1 MELWKRE
8 LMRIWKQTLIYR
20 KKVYLLLTPE
30 HGNYGDHAI
39 ALAERLF
46 LKKILPDYHIIEI
59 QADVL
64 NGNIKKFR
72 FPLDGQLLIIT
83 GGGFWGTLWPR
94 ENDGMMDIIKYCGNS
109 RIIIMPHTAFF
120 ENEKSYREC
129 KRIIE
134 SHTNI
139 SMFLR
144 DEKSYHMIKQML
156 PTKPVYMCPDMVL
169 SMNIF
174 DRKRYDGNGIM
185 LCLKQDKE
193 RSGESQKCLEYFK
206 NYSEYRGEK
215 IFYGSTNILVKRR
228 ITINQHEQKARN
240 KLNEISRHK
249 LVITDMLHAMLFCAI
264 TATPCIAIESLSGK
278 VYGGYKWI
286 EKLPYI
292 YYAEDLKTVLE
303 GLEKI
308 DIEKPYKYVSY
319 CETEFRQLSQVI
331 QHYANKTG

>member
-1 MELWKRE
+1 MELWKKEFIRV
-8 LMRIWKQTLIYR
+8 WKQTLMYR

-46 LKKILPDYHIIEI
+46 LKEILSGYHIIEI

-64 NGNIKKFR
+64 NRNIKKFR
-72 FPLDGQLLIIT
+72 FLLDGQLLIIT

-94 ENDGMMDIIKYCGNS
+94 ENDGMMEIIKYCRKS
-109 RIIIMPHTAFF
+109 RIIIMPQTAFF

-129 KRIIE
+129 KKIIE
-134 SHTNI
+134 RHTNI
-139 SMFLR
+139 SIFLR

-156 PTKPVYMCPDMVL
+156 PAKPVYMCPDIVL
-169 SMNIF
+169 FMNIF
-174 DRKRYDGNGIM
+174 HKERYDRNGIM

-193 RSGESQKCLEYFK
+193 GLEESKKCREYFE
-206 NYSEYRGEK
+206 NYSGYKGEK
-215 IFYGSTNILVKRR
+215 ISYGSTNVPVKSR
-228 ITINQHEQKARN
+228 ISIKPLEQKVRN
-240 KLNEISRHK
+240 KLTDISRHN
-249 LVITDMLHAMLFCAI
+249 VVVTDMLHAMLFCAI

-292 YYAEDLKTVLE
+292 HYAEDLKAVLE
-303 GLEKI
+303 GLENI
-308 DIEKPYKYVSY
+308 DIEKPYRYVPY
-319 CETEFRQLSQVI
+319 YKTAFKQLSQVI
-331 QHYANKTG
+331 RQYANKAG